1 MKKTIIALTLAAT
14 ASSVLVGTA
23 NACSRIT
30 LDTPYGVSQVR
41 TLDWGQKLGTYAIM
55 SPAGVEVATKAVP
68 SYKTAAKWTVK
79 YPTLNLEERA
89 VFVDTSGEAINNQGL
104 SASTLYMYDS
114 QAFIKDYKDTGAP
127 AVNWGDAAAFMAQN
141 FKTVE
146 EAVAAFEANEFQF
159 AWADGIHGTQHGLHI
174 SVQDKSGD
182 IALFELNE
190 GGKMMVHRG
199 SVNDKLRVMANAPL
213 QQYHDENATKVGDF
227 NHVENGHDIGST
239 ISSPERM
246 LRGLY
251 NSAHVKFDPQASWAQ
266 TEGKLQS
273 TFDSGNLVPQD
284 IIDPANGETYASW
297 IQYTYN
303 FENGSF
309 KMRNFD
315 TYSEIRIDLNQLN
328 DIKTVSCADLVEQA
342 ELSNIATFSTCS

>member
-1 MKKTIIALTLAAT
+1 MNKKIIVLALAAAT
-14 ASSVLVGTA
+14 TNIMTTTA

-41 TLDWGQKLGTYAIM
+41 TLDWGEKLGTVAIVT
-55 SPAGVEVATKAVP
+55 PVGTAVTTKAVP
-68 SYKTAAKWTVK
+68 SYGNSASWTVK
-79 YPTLNLEERA
+79 YPTLNLEERE
-89 VFVDTSGEAINNQGL
+89 VFVDTSGEAINSEGL
-104 SASTLYMYDS
+104 SASTLYLYDS

-141 FKTVE
+141 FKTVQ
-146 EAVAAFEANEFQF
+146 EAVSAFNANEFQF

-182 IALFELNE
+182 IALFELND
-190 GGKMMVHRG
+190 GGKMVVHRG
-199 SVNDKLRVMANAPL
+199 SVNDKMRVMANAPL
-213 QQYHDENATKVGDF
+213 QQFHDANAEKIGDLA
-227 NHVENGHDIGST
+227 VLENGHKIGST

-251 NSAHVKFDPQASWAQ
+251 NSEHIRFSPQATWAQ

-273 TFDSGNLVPQD
+273 TFDAGNLVPQD
-284 IIDPANGETYASW
+284 IIDPANGETYATW

-303 FENGSF
+303 LENGSF
-309 KMRNFD
+309 KMRNMD
-315 TYSEIRIDLNQLN
+315 TYSDIRINLHELASIN
-328 DIKTVSCADLVEQA
+328 TVSCADLVEQA
-342 ELSNIATFSTCS
+342 EVSGTATFTPCK

>member
-1 MKKTIIALTLAAT
+1 MKKTAVALSLVALTT
-14 ASSVLVGTA
+14 GVIFNTA

-41 TLDWGQKLGTYAIM
+41 TLDWGQKLGT
-55 SPAGVEVATKAVP
+55 VAVVFPVGTKVMTKDVP
-68 SYKTAAKWTVK
+68 SYQKAASWTVK
-79 YPTLNLEERA
+79 YPTLNLEERE
-89 VFVDTSGEAINNQGL
+89 VFVDTTGEAINSEGL

-114 QAFIKDYKDTGAP
+114 QVFIKDYQDTGAP

-141 FKTVE
+141 FKTVQ
-146 EAVAAFEANEFQF
+146 EAVEAFEANEFQF
-159 AWADGIHGTQHGLHI
+159 AWVDGIHGVQHGLHI

-190 GGKMMVHRG
+190 GGEMVIHRG

-213 QQYHDENATKVGDF
+213 QQYHDANAAKVGDMTIL
-227 NHVENGHDIGST
+227 ENGHKIGST
-239 ISSPERM
+239 IASSERM

-251 NSAHVKFDPQASWAQ
+251 NTANVEFSEDATWAQ

-273 TFDSGNLVPQD
+273 TFDAGNLVPQD
-284 IIDPANGETYASW
+284 VIDPTNDETYATW

-309 KMRNFD
+309 KMRNLD
-315 TYSEIRIDLNQLN
+315 TYSEIRIDLKQLN
-328 DIKTVSCADLVEQA
+328 TISQVSCADLVEQA
-342 ELSNIATFSTCS
+342 EVSGTATFTPCL